1 MIKFFKFL
9 TLLIIISGCS
19 YIPLH
24 SNKNFDF
31 EIIDINFEGDKT
43 INEIVMNNLKKK
55 TTGDNKYSIY
65 YKTSKIKE
73 TVSSDLKGDP
83 KIFKLKINLYFKL
96 YQDGKNIFENTLIK
110 QTSYNSINDKYE
122 LSQYESNILK
132 NLSNN
137 ISDEILF
144 SIKLLNK

>member
-19 YIPLH
+19 YVPLH

-83 KIFKLKINLYFKL
+83 KSLNLK
-96 YQDGKNIFENTLIK
+96 
-110 QTSYNSINDKYE
+110 
-122 LSQYESNILK
+122 
-132 NLSNN
+132 
-137 ISDEILF
+137 
-144 SIKLLNK
+144 

>member
-9 TLLIIISGCS
+9 KLLIIISGCS
-19 YIPLH
+19 YVPLH

-144 SIKLLNK
+144 SIKLLNR

>member
-1 MIKFFKFL
+1 
-9 TLLIIISGCS
+9 
-19 YIPLH
+19 
-24 SNKNFDF
+24 
-31 EIIDINFEGDKT
+31 
-43 INEIVMNNLKKK
+43 MNNLKKK

-144 SIKLLNK
+144 SIKLLNR

>member
-19 YIPLH
+19 YVPLH

>member
-19 YIPLH
+19 YVPLH

-144 SIKLLNK
+144 SIKLLNR

>member
-83 KIFKLKINLYFKL
+83 KIFKLKINLNFKL

-144 SIKLLNK
+144 SIKLLNR

>member
-144 SIKLLNK
+144 SIKLLNR